1 MCLPLLG
8 DDVFTSL
15 YDVLGSG
22 LPAFLLLL
30 AAFLLP
36 QSPWCF
42 YCWRRRHKK
51 ALEMCSR
58 CHNVSTREQNCVVDN
73 QCNIFDWIFLPKYFC
88 DTCAQAQDFF
98 LEKVRIFWHIMIL
111 CEWIMVSL
119 YKFWSHCICPHL
131 YFYLQLDLYVLVT
144 CTCIWNC
151 MKMYLLL
158 AFPSLVFLVLS
169 PEWKGWAIR
178 QTVKVVPSQGTPPQW
193 PTVTR
198 RGESRISNCSKKK

>member
-42 YCWRRRHKK
+42 CCWRRRHKK

-58 CHNVSTREQNCVVDN
+58 CHNVLTREQNCVVDN
-73 QCNIFDWIFLPKYFC
+73 QYNSFDWMFLAKYFC
-88 DTCAQAQDFF
+88 NTYAQAQDFF
-98 LEKVRIFWHIMIL
+98 FEKDRILLHILIL
-111 CEWIMVSL
+111 CEWIMVFL
-119 YKFWSHCICPHL
+119 YKLWFHCIWPHL
-131 YFYLQLDLYVLVT
+131 YFYLHLHLYVLLT
-144 CTCIWNC
+144 CTLKLYEN
-151 MKMYLLL
+151 
-158 AFPSLVFLVLS
+158 VLS
-169 PEWKGWAIR
+169 F
-178 QTVKVVPSQGTPPQW
+178 S
-193 PTVTR
+193 
-198 RGESRISNCSKKK
+198 IS